1 MERKDDTERERERK
15 GEKKRYRLA
24 VDEEIGIHG

>member
-1 MERKDDTERERERK
+1 MERKDDTERERKK